1 MELLISGP
9 IAAALDLLV
18 TVFVFGEV
26 QQKTPARLAS
36 LPITRGCNAV
46 SIQKARRSRSPTTA

>member
-18 TVFVFGEV
+18 SVFVFGEV

-36 LPITRGCNAV
+36 LPIIRACNAV
-46 SIQKARRSRSPTTA
+46 SIRKARRSGSPTTA